1 MAGGVDAPPPKLLS
15 AIGDYADGNGP
26 APLELEDDFLLQRY
40 GWTFT
45 ELDEQDDTRLLPGI
59 VAANVYAAVSRI
71 YQWQDAAGHGLNVPL
86 PTDADL
92 ETLRRVTNAQ
102 GKTSA

>member
-1 MAGGVDAPPPKLLS
+1 MASGVDATPPKLLS

-59 VAANVYAAVSRI
+59 AAANVYAAVSRI
-71 YQWQDAAGHGLNVPL
+71 YQWQEAAGRGTNVPL
-86 PTDADL
+86 PTDSDL
-92 ETLRRVTNAQ
+92 TTLRRVTNAQ